1 MQSKSMWRKVICK
14 FEKGQK
20 KSIVL
25 GRQNFTAKNY
35 FGNGKFQKEKNKNV
49 WGKLKYLLKNKSFC
63 MKNLFCWDVKLIAKI
78 LEVKTFDGKQKF
90 SNESKDNKYSRR
102 LNFFF
107 FKVKQKYLKET
118 WQLEPIAWNS

>member
-1 MQSKSMWRKVICK
+1 MWRKGICK

-49 WGKLKYLLKNKSFC
+49 
-63 MKNLFCWDVKLIAKI
+63 
-78 LEVKTFDGKQKF
+78 
-90 SNESKDNKYSRR
+90 
-102 LNFFF
+102 
-107 FKVKQKYLKET
+107 
-118 WQLEPIAWNS
+118 